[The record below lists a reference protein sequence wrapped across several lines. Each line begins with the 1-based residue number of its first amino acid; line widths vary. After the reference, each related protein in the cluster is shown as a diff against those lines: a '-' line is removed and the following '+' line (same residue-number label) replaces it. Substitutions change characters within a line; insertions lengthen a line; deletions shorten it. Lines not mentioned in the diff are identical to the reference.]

1 MCACDQWL
9 HQLLSASNG
18 WVACASRFR
27 LNLYLSFSPHVC
39 LQKLWVLFWRLSRL
53 GRVSGGDKKFW
64 WSVRKDITGDLLTS
78 SLAYS
83 GNWRFCH
90 SDWREMVILTSVL
103 YISQYYFRN
112 NLLHLQ
118 IYNAVPCLY
127 AICVSRV
134 TNIWDFSLNLLCVC
148 DCVCHCQQCAL

>member
-1 MCACDQWL
+1 MCQRATVGCPLQPDLGWQTEL
-9 HQLLSASNG
+9 ISVFFLS
-18 WVACASRFR
+18 
-27 LNLYLSFSPHVC
+27 YLSRKHWF
-39 LQKLWVLFWRLSRL
+39 LFWRLSRL

-103 YISQYYFRN
+103 YIFWYYSRN

-134 TNIWDFSLNLLCVC
+134 TNIWDFSLNLFSFLCMGLC
-148 DCVCHCQQCAL
+148 LSLSTEWFNLR